1 MKSNRSRSSN
11 SEEESE
17 ENQRDTKEKEPLT
30 NEASKY
36 TAEAQT
42 ILYLSQK
49 KQQSARDVINI
60 NKSLNE
66 MKNTVLPPKPP
77 PPPPPPPGIYLF
89 LYIKILLDLR

>member
-17 ENQRDTKEKEPLT
+17 KNQTDNKEEEP
-30 NEASKY
+30 SKY
-36 TAEAQT
+36 TAQAQT
-42 ILYLSQK
+42 ILYLSQT

-60 NKSLNE
+60 NKSLDE